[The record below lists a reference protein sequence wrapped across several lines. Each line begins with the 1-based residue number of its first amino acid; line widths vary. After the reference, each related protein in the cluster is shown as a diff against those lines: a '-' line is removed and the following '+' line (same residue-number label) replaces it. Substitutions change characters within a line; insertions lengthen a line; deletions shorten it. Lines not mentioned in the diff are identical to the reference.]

1 MRKGKMMPAEGIF
14 IASMGACMLF
24 IGLLPGELI
33 NSTSLSVA
41 EAFSIGAFFL
51 VLSIIIT
58 IETKDK

>member
-1 MRKGKMMPAEGIF
+1 MMPAEGIF